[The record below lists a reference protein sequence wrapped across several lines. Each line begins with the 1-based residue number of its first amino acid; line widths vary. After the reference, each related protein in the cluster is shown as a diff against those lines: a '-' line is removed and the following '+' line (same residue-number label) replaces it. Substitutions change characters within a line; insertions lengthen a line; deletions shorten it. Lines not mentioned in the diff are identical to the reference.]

1 MEKKMNK
8 NGLKKAA
15 VLKKGTMLFKHIY
28 QGIKNIE
35 LFCRKIVKLWNT
47 YTIHSMLLIWWEVK

>member
-15 VLKKGTMLFKHIY
+15 VIKKGTMLFKHIY
-28 QGIKNIE
+28 RGIKNIE
-35 LFCRKIVKLWNT
+35 LFCRKIVK
-47 YTIHSMLLIWWEVK
+47 